1 MNNRPKI
8 KVPFE
13 PIDII
18 VEVISMTL
26 LLLMLIYTIIEYKHL
41 PETIP
46 THFNAQGI
54 ADDYSDKSMI
64 WGLPILGIVMYA
76 GLFIVNKFPHVHN
89 YMVNITEENAL
100 KNYRFSTRLVRG
112 VNFFTV
118 VLFAYIQYTI
128 IASAK
133 GESITLGSWFLPIVI
148 GMSILLPAFIL
159 SKYLKFVTLTFL
171 DTIDKSFL
179 SKSTTIVCS
188 ACSFESFKIMP
199 LASSIDASIVPFI
212 GYV

>member
-1 MNNRPKI
+1 MSNRPKI

-18 VEVISMTL
+18 VEVFSMTL
-26 LLLMLIYTIIEYKHL
+26 LLVMLIYTIMEYKGL
-41 PETIP
+41 PDTIP

-76 GLFIVNKFPHVHN
+76 GLFTINRFPHIHN

-100 KNYRFSTRLVRG
+100 NNYRFSTRIVRV

-128 IASAK
+128 ISSAK
-133 GESITLGSWFLPIVI
+133 GKSVTLGSWFLPIVL
-148 GMSILLPAFIL
+148 GLTILLPAFIL
-159 SKYLKFVTLTFL
+159 IYQK
-171 DTIDKSFL
+171 
-179 SKSTTIVCS
+179 
-188 ACSFESFKIMP
+188 KINKT
-199 LASSIDASIVPFI
+199 
-212 GYV
+212 

>member
-1 MNNRPKI
+1 MSNRPKI

-18 VEVISMTL
+18 VEVLSMTL
-26 LLLMLIYTIIEYKHL
+26 LLVMLIYTIIEYKDL
-41 PETIP
+41 PNTIP

-64 WGLPILGIVMYA
+64 WALPVIGIVMYV
-76 GLFIVNKFPHVHN
+76 GLFFLNKFPHIHN

-100 KNYRFSTRLVRG
+100 KNYRFSTRIARG

-118 VLFAYIQYTI
+118 ALFVYIQYTI

-133 GESITLGSWFLPIVI
+133 GENFTLGSWFLPMVI
-148 GMSILLPAFIL
+148 GISILLPAFIL
-159 SKYLKFVTLTFL
+159 IYQSKINKT
-171 DTIDKSFL
+171 
-179 SKSTTIVCS
+179 
-188 ACSFESFKIMP
+188 
-199 LASSIDASIVPFI
+199 
-212 GYV
+212 